1 MRDDEKHHEITAGNE
16 LQIEALKKGSADI
29 WREVLTQYGSGLLGY
44 AIRML
49 GDKST
54 AEDVVQD
61 ALVNIVLRTGEG
73 SANDGLVMDEKG
85 RVYIASNKAGKIW
98 RYDPKTKETVLIMQ
112 GVVGI
117 ASMAFGAGAW
127 DATSIYATSTF
138 NPDHAKRV
146 WRIPVG
152 VKGAKIYYGNE

>member
-1 MRDDEKHHEITAGNE
+1 MTQNVDRLVDHLFCHKAGE
-16 LQIEALKKGSADI
+16 MIAI
-29 WREVLTQYGSGLLGY
+29 LTRHVGARHLSLV
-44 AIRML
+44 
-49 GDKST
+49 
-54 AEDVVQD
+54 EDVVQE